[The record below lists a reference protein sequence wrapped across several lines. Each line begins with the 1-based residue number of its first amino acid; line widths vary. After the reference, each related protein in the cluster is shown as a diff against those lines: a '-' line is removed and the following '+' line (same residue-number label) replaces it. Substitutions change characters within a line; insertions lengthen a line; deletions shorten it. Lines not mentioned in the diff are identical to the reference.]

1 MADFRDNCSQF
12 SGEGEVWR
20 NVPEFDVF
28 AQNSTVPGFSPLF
41 PQAHCTSDGLICQLV
56 TGESEINAASTISAL
71 TLSSSF
77 NLTKTY
83 FLIAGISGA
92 NPKVT
97 TITSVTFARFAIQ
110 VAMQSEIDG
119 REIPADWPTGYV
131 PQGSSVPGQ
140 YPQSIYGTEVFELN
154 DALRQIAIGFT
165 ANVTLNDT
173 TVAQVARAQYANDSS
188 FAPGAA
194 PPSIMACDTLTSDS
208 LWSGDLLCEA
218 FENTTALFS
227 NGTALY
233 CTKQQEDNA
242 TLESF
247 LRGAVFGLIDFS
259 RIILMRTTA
268 SFDRPPRGKTAYDN
282 FLAPEAAFEP
292 SLVNLYLA
300 GVKVV
305 QGIIDGWEE
314 TFEQGVE
321 PQNYIGDIFGS
332 LGGQPDF
339 GPGSMFNGAVA
350 PMRRL
355 ARRRTR
361 SDDQVEE
368 GLMSEV

>member
-1 MADFRDNCSQF
+1 MWENI
-12 SGEGEVWR
+12 
-20 NVPEFDVF
+20 PEFDVF
-28 AQNSTVPGFSPLF
+28 AQNITVLGFSPLF
-41 PQAHCTSDGLICQLV
+41 PQAHCTSDGSICQLV
-56 TGESEINAASTISAL
+56 TGESEINAASTITAL
-71 TLSSSF
+71 TLSPLF

-92 NPKVT
+92 SPKAT
-97 TITSVTFARFAIQ
+97 TIASVTFARYAVQ

-119 REIPADWPTGYV
+119 REIPADWHTGYI
-131 PQGSSVPGQ
+131 PQGSSDPGQ

-154 DALRQIAIGFT
+154 DALRQLAIGFT

-173 TVAQVARAQYANDSS
+173 ITAQVARAQYANDSS

-218 FENTTALFS
+218 FENTTALFT
-227 NGTALY
+227 NGSAVY

-259 RIILMRTTA
+259 RIIVMRSPA
-268 SFDRPPRGKTAYDN
+268 SFDRPPKGKTAYDN

-292 SLVNLYLA
+292 ALVNLYLA
-300 GVKVV
+300 GVKVI
-305 QGIIDGWEE
+305 QGIVEEWEE
-314 TFEQGVE
+314 TFEKGVE

-332 LGGQPDF
+332 LGGRPDF
-339 GPGSMFNGAVA
+339 GPGSLFDGELT
-350 PMRRL
+350 PTRRSVMG
-355 ARRRTR
+355 RT
-361 SDDQVEE
+361 
-368 GLMSEV
+368 